1 MKKLSGLLLFCVV
14 VVFHSCHRG
23 GGGNAESRSAQ
34 TVDSVVVTDSTAK
47 AVESVK

>member
-1 MKKLSGLLLFCVV
+1 MKKLSVLLVFWV
-14 VVFHSCHRG
+14 VVFHSSHCG